1 MKECLRD
8 ESTLTS
14 IKCCLMFYADL
25 LVYIYAHHTYLYDR
39 NDVATINQE
48 DSRFFMIELK

>member
-25 LVYIYAHHTYLYDR
+25 LVYIYMHTTR
-39 NDVATINQE
+39 I
-48 DSRFFMIELK
+48 FMIEMMLQLSIKKTPGFS